1 MSSGYRRS
9 NKPDKVQRTHE
20 VDVESSME
28 LALSDPKTRLR
39 KVALSVLKEVRSA
52 QMHKIPM
59 LPGVASR
66 AMELAQR
73 ERVDLRSLEAIIAP
87 DAMITARVLAIANSP
102 LYGAGND
109 VRSLRTAMMR
119 LGINLMCD
127 VLYQTVAEA
136 HMFQGRDIEKLR
148 WQRLHGV
155 ACAYM
160 TREVSSRLKEPIE
173 SPFLCGLMHDLG
185 ETVLSQVIEDPEQW
199 QIAPEELPEIVHY
212 IHPSVGEA
220 IANKWRL
227 PAVIAEANRRHHRY
241 KGFAK
246 GSGYSKVGNVVN
258 LADRLIC
265 EAEIVDPST
274 HGTTPLHEAPSLD
287 PAFVDL
293 GLDQASAEQLREKAK
308 AIREQLGL

>member
-1 MSSGYRRS
+1 MRNDGRHNRNRDTRAQTY
-9 NKPDKVQRTHE
+9 E
-20 VDVESSME
+20 VSVESTME
-28 LALSDPKTRLR
+28 LSAGDPKERLR
-39 KVALSVLKEVRSA
+39 RLAMSVLKEVRSA

-73 ERVDLRSLEAIIAP
+73 ERVDLKSLEAIIAP

-102 LYGAGND
+102 LYGVGNE
-109 VRSLRTAMMR
+109 VRSLRTAMLR
-119 LGINLMCD
+119 LGVNLMCD

-136 HMFQGRDIEKLR
+136 HMFQGRDIEMLR

-160 TREVSSRLKEPIE
+160 TRAISSKLAEPIE

-185 ETVLSQVIEDPEQW
+185 ETVLSQVLEDLDAW
-199 QIAPEELPEIVHY
+199 QISEEELPTIIHY

-220 IANKWRL
+220 IAARWRL

-241 KGFAK
+241 RGFSGGA
-246 GSGYSKVGNVVN
+246 GYSKVGNVVQ
-258 LADRLIC
+258 LADRLIAEVGVVAPVVEGVVPLAEAPALDEVFADLGFGVA
-265 EAEIVDPST
+265 EAE
-274 HGTTPLHEAPSLD
+274 E
-287 PAFVDL
+287 
-293 GLDQASAEQLREKAK
+293 LRQKALEIH
-308 AIREQLGL
+308 AQLGL

>member
-1 MSSGYRRS
+1 
-9 NKPDKVQRTHE
+9 
-20 VDVESSME
+20 ME
-28 LALSDPKTRLR
+28 LGAGDPKQRLR
-39 KVALSVLKEVRSA
+39 RLAISVLKEVRSA

-59 LPGVASR
+59 LPGVATR

-102 LYGAGND
+102 LYGVGRE
-109 VRSLRTAMMR
+109 VRSLRTAMLR
-119 LGINLMCD
+119 LGVDLMCD

-136 HMFQGRDIEKLR
+136 HMFKGRDVETLR

-160 TREVSSRLKEPIE
+160 TREISARLEEPIQ

-185 ETVLSQVIEDPEQW
+185 ETVLSQVLDDPATW
-199 QIAPEELPEIVHY
+199 QITDEELPSVVHY

-220 IANKWRL
+220 IAARWRL

-241 KGFAK
+241 KGFSG
-246 GSGYSKVGNVVN
+246 GSGYSKVGNVVQ
-258 LADRLIC
+258 LADRLIS
-265 EAEIVDPST
+265 EVGVLAPSVEGVAPLEQTPIVDPV
-274 HGTTPLHEAPSLD
+274 
-287 PAFVDL
+287 FVDL
-293 GLDQASAEQLREKAK
+293 GFGSDDVEDLRAK
-308 AIREQLGL
+308 AAEIHGQLGL

>member
-1 MSSGYRRS
+1 MRHDGRKNRKRDERVEAY
-9 NKPDKVQRTHE
+9 E
-20 VDVESSME
+20 VSVEATME
-28 LALSDPKTRLR
+28 FGAGDPKQRLR
-39 KVALSVLKEVRSA
+39 RLAMSVLKEVRSA

-59 LPGVASR
+59 LPGVATR

-102 LYGAGND
+102 LYGVGNE
-109 VRSLRTAMMR
+109 VRSLRTAMLR
-119 LGINLMCD
+119 LGVDLMCD

-136 HMFQGRDIEKLR
+136 HMFKGRDIETLR

-160 TREVSSRLKEPIE
+160 AREISSRLDEPIQ

-185 ETVLSQVIEDPEQW
+185 ETVLSQVIDDPATW
-199 QIAPEELPEIVHY
+199 QIAEHELPSIVHY

-220 IANKWRL
+220 IAARWRL

-241 KGFAK
+241 KGFSG
-246 GSGYSKVGNVVN
+246 GSGYSKVGNVVQ
-258 LADRLIC
+258 LADRLMSEVGVIAPSV
-265 EAEIVDPST
+265 EGIAPLEQLPIVDPVFT
-274 HGTTPLHEAPSLD
+274 
-287 PAFVDL
+287 DL
-293 GLDQASAEQLREKAK
+293 GLGCDDVEDLRAK
-308 AIREQLGL
+308 AAEIHGQLGL